1 VNKDRKLEWDWY
13 DGSVPE
19 NVTIEEGAYLETTF
33 SFHCCRSQLADAV
46 VLGRGCSVYLGNM
59 FDLGPRARV
68 RVGEFALLNGS
79 RIICDSEITLGDYC
93 LISWNVV
100 FMDTYRLPH
109 NSAQKRVEL
118 EELARRKVRHVAAD
132 EPAAPIRV
140 ERNVWIGFD
149 SCILPGV
156 TIGEGAI
163 VGARSV
169 VTQNVPPFTIVAG
182 NPARIIRE
190 VPRDETCP

>member
-1 VNKDRKLEWDWY
+1 MNRERRVEGDWY
-13 DGSVPE
+13 NGTVPE
-19 NVTIEEGAYLETTF
+19 NVLIEEGAYLETSF
-33 SFHCCRSQLADAV
+33 SFHCYRSQMAEAV

-59 FDLGPRARV
+59 FDMGPRARV
-68 RVGEFALLNGS
+68 RVGQFALLNGS
-79 RIICDSEITLGDYC
+79 RILCDAEITIGDYC
-93 LISWNVV
+93 LISWNTA

-109 NSAQKRVEL
+109 NSAQKRLEL
-118 EELARRKVRHVAAD
+118 EQFARRNVRHAAAD
-132 EPAAPIRV
+132 VPAAPIRV

-156 TIGEGAI
+156 TIGEGSI

-182 NPARIIRE
+182 NPARVIRE
-190 VPRDETCP
+190 VLKDAPH